1 MHGVRRSLNG
11 VRCSA
16 FCSDLFSC
24 SVNAVQCSAF
34 SVPCSG
40 CSVFGVLIGAVSCM
54 LLCSVLCSNIA
65 FCSAFRSASRVLFI
79 VVSSFV
85 QRYDRPGV
93 FWTFW
98 LAFAFAKI
106 AFFCEACFVRRF
118 VRQGMFCSA
127 LCSDMLN
134 IWICDVCFVRACVS
148 SLCFV
153 RVRRS
158 VNGVGNGV
166 FFL

>member
-1 MHGVRRSLNG
+1 M
-11 VRCSA
+11 
-16 FCSDLFSC
+16 
-24 SVNAVQCSAF
+24 
-34 SVPCSG
+34 
-40 CSVFGVLIGAVSCM
+40 FGVLFGAVSCM
-54 LLCSVLCSNIA
+54 LFCSVFGSKRIVRLEFCSVLCSNIA

-158 VNGVGNGV
+158 VNGVGNV
-166 FFL
+166 FGQRWQMLCSAGCSV